1 MPGTIPR
8 PAPFQMS
15 CCMMFAF
22 PKTDPFTRRCA
33 PVLLA
38 LFAFFAAPAIAADLS
53 QPTGRVVLTVDGA
66 IGVTNAP
73 GAAQFDLAMLE
84 SLGTVVVETS
94 TLWTRGVIRFEGVPL
109 RALLDR
115 LDIRTGQIQAIAAND
130 YGVAIPV
137 SDAVDGGPIIAFRRD
152 GREMTVRGNG
162 PLWIIYPYDSN
173 PDYQTEAI
181 YARSIWQLV
190 RMTAKP

>member
-1 MPGTIPR
+1 MT
-8 PAPFQMS
+8 S
-15 CCMMFAF
+15 AF
-22 PKTDPFTRRCA
+22 RTTGPFTGRCISILM
-33 PVLLA
+33 VA
-38 LFAFFAAPAIAADLS
+38 LAFFAAPAIAADLP
-53 QPTGRVVLTVDGA
+53 QPTGRVVLTVDGD

-73 GAAQFDLAMLE
+73 GAAEFDLAMLE
-84 SLGTVVVETS
+84 ALGTVAVETS
-94 TLWTRGVIRFEGVPL
+94 TVWTQGVIRFEGVPL
-109 RALLDR
+109 RALLER
-115 LDIRTGQIQAIAAND
+115 LGIRKGQIQAIAAND

-152 GREMTVRGNG
+152 GKEMSVRENG
-162 PLWIIYPYDSN
+162 PLWIIYPSDSN